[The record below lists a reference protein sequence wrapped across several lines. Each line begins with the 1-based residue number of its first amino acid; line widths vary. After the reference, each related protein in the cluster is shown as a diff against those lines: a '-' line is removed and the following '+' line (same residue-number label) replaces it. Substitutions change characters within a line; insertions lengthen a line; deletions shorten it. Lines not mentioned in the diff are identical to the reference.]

1 MVYGKQD
8 RLSAKRC
15 WNVFYPDSRLDE
27 VNVPVTSF
35 YDHYMQQMIIILLSF
50 QPKFSESTI

>member
-15 WNVFYPDSRLDE
+15 WNEFYPDSRLDE
-27 VNVPVTSF
+27 LNVPVTRF
-35 YDHYMQQMIIILLSF
+35 YDHSAPNYR
-50 QPKFSESTI
+50 KYSTSLNP